1 MRSAWLVLAV
11 LLLAVSAAPSAAYQ
25 KGSWINGRATFYGG
39 TESLVQAYKA
49 RGIESFGIIEHGS
62 CGYTLS
68 DGTLA
73 YKRDMY
79 AALAGGQAHDIL
91 VYWLPASPNI

>member
-1 MRSAWLVLAV
+1 
-11 LLLAVSAAPSAAYQ
+11 
-25 KGSWINGRATFYGG
+25 
-39 TESLVQAYKA
+39 VQAYKA

-73 YKRDMY
+73 YQRDMY
-79 AALAGGQAHDIL
+79 AALAGEKADAI
-91 VYWLPASPNI
+91 VASSSASL

>member
-1 MRSAWLVLAV
+1 
-11 LLLAVSAAPSAAYQ
+11 
-25 KGSWINGRATFYGG
+25 
-39 TESLVQAYKA
+39 VQAYKA

-73 YKRDMY
+73 YQRDLY
-79 AALAGGQAHDIL
+79 AALAGEGVVLELRL
-91 VYWLPASPNI
+91 VCTAAPSTPLQDRC

>member
-1 MRSAWLVLAV
+1 
-11 LLLAVSAAPSAAYQ
+11 
-25 KGSWINGRATFYGG
+25 
-39 TESLVQAYKA
+39 VQAYKA

-73 YKRDMY
+73 YQRDMY
-79 AALAGGQAHDIL
+79 AALAGEGTLDVL
-91 VYWLPASPNI
+91 ASTSTRLSTRRAAAVKSAAREE